1 MIHSDLGTPHLFGAT
16 DLGRNGI
23 AAFLRSHKCNDVCR
37 LLHLPENKD
46 FVEENVGQL
55 ENSSVNTSF
64 ISVAQTKH
72 LAMRAAERK
81 INQREM
87 QARCHLPTDARCHL
101 PTDVLSRPFLLVIVY
116 VSGVVSGVVEAHRA
130 RSRTQRWARQQ
141 RLGRQLP
148 ESLSV
153 QLDGQPDGQHRGTTQ
168 CTEGRVREHG
178 STKPQQTAK
187 RGTKRGK
194 GGCGP
199 ADSHDA
205 VRRRGW
211 RDLE

>member
-1 MIHSDLGTPHLFGAT
+1 MPLMVPDCLHHQVIHSDLGTPHLFGAT
-16 DLGRNGI
+16 DLGRSGI
-23 AAFLRSHKCNDVCR
+23 GAFLRSHKCNDVCR

-101 PTDVLSRPFLLVIVY
+101 PTDARCHLPTDARCRPPR
-116 VSGVVSGVVEAHRA
+116 STA
-130 RSRTQRWARQQ
+130 RST
-141 RLGRQLP
+141 
-148 ESLSV
+148 
-153 QLDGQPDGQHRGTTQ
+153 
-168 CTEGRVREHG
+168 
-178 STKPQQTAK
+178 
-187 RGTKRGK
+187 
-194 GGCGP
+194 
-199 ADSHDA
+199 ADSTA
-205 VRRRGW
+205 TFSTSSRTSSS
-211 RDLE
+211 